1 MNYQSIFIALIS
13 SLAFLS
19 PAFAQDPSIYN
30 RSGVYGGIGG
40 LYAIEDF
47 DNTGTLKFENAP
59 GFNFRLGYRFHPN
72 IAVEAMGERVD
83 AFDLDLPG
91 SGFSGSGKGE
101 INTWTGTL
109 NGKFFALT
117 ERFQPYGLLG
127 IGAMQAEGKASGPG
141 GSAEVDETDLAF
153 RYGAGMDSY
162 ITENWVFNLEMSY
175 VRPTGDVDDLNY
187 YSLGGGIQYRF

>member
-1 MNYQSIFIALIS
+1 MNYRSLLMTVTF

-19 PAFAQDPSIYN
+19 PALAQESTDYS

-47 DNTGTLKFENAP
+47 DNTGPLEFKNAP
-59 GFNFRLGYRFHPN
+59 GFNFRVGYRFHPN

-83 AFDLDLPG
+83 DFDLNVAK
-91 SGFSGSGKGE
+91 SGIFRSVKAG
-101 INTWTGTL
+101 IDTWTGTI

-117 ERFQPYGLLG
+117 NRFQPYGLFGLG
-127 IGAMQAEGKASGPG
+127 VMKAEVKAKGPG
-141 GSAEVDETDLAF
+141 GRAESDETDLAF
-153 RYGAGMDSY
+153 RYGTGMDTY
-162 ITENWVFNLEMSY
+162 ITEHWVFNMEISY
-175 VRPTGDVDDLNY
+175 VRPTGEVDDLNY

>member
-1 MNYQSIFIALIS
+1 MNYRSLVIALIC

-19 PAFAQDPSIYN
+19 PAFAQDPSIYS
-30 RSGVYGGIGG
+30 RSGIYGGIGG

-47 DNTGTLKFENAP
+47 DNTGPLEFKNAP
-59 GFNFRLGYRFHPN
+59 GFNFRVGYRLHPN

-83 AFDLDLPG
+83 AFDLEKFGPLTE
-91 SGFSGSGKGE
+91 E

-117 ERFQPYGLLG
+117 GRIQPYGLLG
-127 IGAMQAEGKASGPG
+127 IGAMRAEAKAKAG
-141 GSAEVDETDLAF
+141 GASAELDETDLAF